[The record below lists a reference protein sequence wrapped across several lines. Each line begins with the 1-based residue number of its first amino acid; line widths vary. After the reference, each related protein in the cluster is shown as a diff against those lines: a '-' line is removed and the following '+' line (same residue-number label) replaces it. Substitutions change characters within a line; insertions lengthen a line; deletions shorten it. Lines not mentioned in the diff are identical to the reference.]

1 MARPRTPIAKARAE
15 GRHLKNPQRYRRNEP
30 SAAPLGDPPSWL
42 SDAQAAVWHQ
52 FAGALPWLNHS
63 HRALVEISSVV
74 RARLTT
80 GEDIGVQALNLLR
93 LSLGSMGL
101 TPVDASKVA
110 WAADDDGHDDL
121 LD

>member
-1 MARPRTPIAKARAE
+1 LARPRTPIAKARAE

-52 FAGALPWLNHS
+52 FAGELPWLNHS
-63 HRALVEISSVV
+63 HRALVEIASVV
-74 RARLTT
+74 RARLQS
-80 GEDIGVQALNLLR
+80 GEEVGTKAMSLLR
-93 LSLGSMGL
+93 LCLSSMGA

-110 WAADDDGHDDL
+110 WAADDEEHDDL